1 MPKPLEGQVALV
13 AGATRG
19 AGRGIA
25 RALGEAGAVVY
36 CTGRSSRAGPS
47 PMGRLEVIEETAELI
62 GAAGGMAHAVRVD
75 HANEEEVAA
84 LVKRIRDEQ
93 GRLDVLVNDLWG
105 GDPMVDWSAK
115 FWNLDIAGTRALIDQ
130 ALVSHLITARH
141 AAPLMI
147 ERKHGLI
154 LEVTDGLG
162 EGYRGQILYDL
173 VKAAVLRLGYAM
185 AWDLKDTGVTA
196 LSLSP
201 GFLRSEHVLEHFGVT
216 EANWREGAARDPLFE
231 ESETPFLIGRGIAA
245 LAADPD
251 VGRFAGAAL
260 TSEDLLDIYA
270 LEDVDGRRPH
280 VYRHFDVM
288 ADGFASAEGPLDDY
302 GGFFAWA
309 AYLRIHRDPAKA
321 ALAERLAVKL
331 GWDDLGAGLRPQRP
345 APRHAQPLR
354 PAEAR
359 DGQGGVIKPPAG
371 VR

>member
-1 MPKPLEGQVALV
+1 MSKPLEGRVALV

-25 RALGEAGAVVY
+25 RALGDAGAVVY

-47 PMGRLEVIEETAELI
+47 PMGRPELIEETAELI
-62 GAAGGMAHAVRVD
+62 ASAGGTAHAVRVD
-75 HANEEEVAA
+75 HTDEAAVAA
-84 LVKRIRDEQ
+84 LVKRIGDEQ
-93 GRLDVLVNDLWG
+93 GRLDLLVNDLWG

-115 FWNLDIAGTRALIDQ
+115 FWSLDIAKARALIDQ
-130 ALVSHLITARH
+130 AVVSHLITARH

-147 ERKHGLI
+147 EQRRGLI

-162 EGYRGQILYDL
+162 DGYRGQILYDL

-216 EANWREGAARDPLFE
+216 EANWRDAARHDPLFA
-231 ESETPFLIGRGIAA
+231 ESETPLLIGRGIAA

-260 TSEDLLDIYA
+260 ASEDLVDIYG
-270 LEDVDGRRPH
+270 LQDVDGRRPH
-280 VYRHFDVM
+280 VYRHFDVL
-288 ADGFASAEGPLDDY
+288 ADGFASAEGPLDSY

-321 ALAERLAVKL
+321 ALAERLAAKL
-331 GWDDLGAGLRPQRP
+331 GWNGLGAALQPQRP
-345 APRHAQPLR
+345 AR
-354 PAEAR
+354 
-359 DGQGGVIKPPAG
+359 
-371 VR
+371 